1 MYVKFAHLES
11 CASKCLFIEISNVI
25 KFPTLY
31 KPLNFKL
38 ANPIRS
44 NTATSWNKDL
54 QSLEALHRILAGY
67 NTTCAFATNSFWIEQ
82 QYKKVHRAYIF
93 LHLTQPQFPDR
104 QHCPLYNELRPS
116 LLHSQWTCLPISRFW
131 NQVELVAT
139 TVTGLPPCRDVYLL
153 LFGSLDTPLH
163 SQPRTQI
170 KIIQSN
176 KPWLTTCHMAARKA
190 MLKHCTASIPHY
202 QRHQKR
208 FAERKEKLNLALTH
222 HQKALRFHRKWD
234 LYIQSATRPGE
245 PNSRWYTNHSCASL
259 NSTSP
264 PNNNTTWF
272 LDHTRGTAVLIA
284 PCFFLFVFQHIYM
297 I

>member
-38 ANPIRS
+38 AKPIRS

-82 QYKKVHRAYIF
+82 QYKKVHRAYIP
-93 LHLTQPQFPDR
+93 HLTQPQFPDR

-190 MLKHCTASIPHY
+190 MLKHCTASIPPLS
-202 QRHQKR
+202 KTSKKICWT
-208 FAERKEKLNLALTH
+208 ERKAE
-222 HQKALRFHRKWD
+222 FGFD
-234 LYIQSATRPGE
+234 PSSE
-245 PNSRWYTNHSCASL
+245 
-259 NSTSP
+259 STQISSQMGLIHP
-264 PNNNTTWF
+264 ECYQTWRAKF
-272 LDHTRGTAVLIA
+272 
-284 PCFFLFVFQHIYM
+284 
-297 I
+297 